1 MLQKLTI
8 KNFAIIENSSL
19 EFNRGFNVLIGETGA
34 GKSIILDALK
44 FVLGAKA
51 QKEDIRN
58 GEEELFVKAT
68 FTDLQ
73 ESTIKTLS
81 AFDIECDDVLIIS
94 RSYNIDGKSS
104 CKINGEI
111 VSVSMLRQLGET
123 LYDMYG
129 QHDNVELLNTKNHLK
144 LLDGYDSQNLVPEKE
159 RIKSLLDSLKK
170 VNEQMAQIG
179 GKGED
184 RERTLDLLK
193 YQIDEIENSNLY
205 IGEDE
210 KLDSQIVTLS
220 NAEKISSALSSSL
233 ENLTANRLGVALSAL
248 ATISQ
253 YNDKVSKIH
262 DRLESI
268 EIELEDIQSDLKEL
282 LLSLEFSQND
292 LDDLVERQER
302 IKSLKRKYGSTIE
315 EILTFLSN
323 AQNRYDNILN
333 SEKVILKL
341 DKEKEDLNSE
351 LYKNSITLHQKRM
364 EIAKLLEQNVIKQL
378 ADLKM
383 KNTTFK
389 VHFDE
394 MPSGIDNTY
403 TLDGLDKVEFL
414 FSANKG
420 ETEKSL
426 SKTISGGEMSR
437 FMLALK
443 TVLGTKDDPKTLVF
457 DEIDSG
463 VSGEIGYKVGE
474 KLYSLSLS
482 SQILCITHLPQ
493 VTALADNHIL
503 VYKNV
508 VDGKTISEIKT
519 LSKEELVKYLSTLLG
534 GYDSETSKLHA
545 EELLEMAKHRK
556 LDLNK

>member
-68 FTDLQ
+68 FIDLQ
-73 ESTIKTLS
+73 ESTIKSLS

-159 RIKSLLDSLKK
+159 RIKSLLGSLKK

-210 KLDSQIVTLS
+210 RLDSQIVTLS

-233 ENLTANRLGVALSAL
+233 ENLAANRLGVALSAL

-351 LYKNSITLHQKRM
+351 LYKNSITLHQKRKD
-364 EIAKLLEQNVIKQL
+364 IAKLLEQNVIKQL

>member
-1 MLQKLTI
+1 MNERL
-8 KNFAIIENSSL
+8 EN
-19 EFNRGFNVLIGETGA
+19 
-34 GKSIILDALK
+34 
-44 FVLGAKA
+44 
-51 QKEDIRN
+51 
-58 GEEELFVKAT
+58 
-68 FTDLQ
+68 
-73 ESTIKTLS
+73 
-81 AFDIECDDVLIIS
+81 
-94 RSYNIDGKSS
+94 
-104 CKINGEI
+104 
-111 VSVSMLRQLGET
+111 
-123 LYDMYG
+123 
-129 QHDNVELLNTKNHLK
+129 
-144 LLDGYDSQNLVPEKE
+144 
-159 RIKSLLDSLKK
+159 
-170 VNEQMAQIG
+170 
-179 GKGED
+179 
-184 RERTLDLLK
+184 
-193 YQIDEIENSNLY
+193 
-205 IGEDE
+205 
-210 KLDSQIVTLS
+210 
-220 NAEKISSALSSSL
+220 EKIS
-233 ENLTANRLGVALSAL
+233 
-248 ATISQ
+248 
-253 YNDKVSKIH
+253 K
-262 DRLESI
+262 
-268 EIELEDIQSDLKEL
+268 L
-282 LLSLEFSQND
+282 LLSLAIPSILAQLATLIYNMVD
-292 LDDLVERQER
+292 R
-302 IKSLKRKYGSTIE
+302 IYIGQLADGALAIAGIGLCTSIITI
-315 EILTFLSN
+315 ITAFTNLFGRGGAPL
-323 AQNRYDNILN
+323 A
-333 SEKVILKL
+333 
-341 DKEKEDLNSE
+341 
-351 LYKNSITLHQKRM
+351 SIRMGEKRM
-364 EIAKLLEQNVIKQL
+364 DIAKLLEQNVIKQL

>member
-1 MLQKLTI
+1 MLQKLAI

-94 RSYNIDGKSS
+94 RSYNMDGKSS

-170 VNEQMAQIG
+170 VNEQIAQIG

-292 LDDLVERQER
+292 LDDLVERQEQ

-315 EILTFLSN
+315 GILTFLSN

-341 DKEKEDLNSE
+341 DKEKENINNE

>member
-94 RSYNIDGKSS
+94 RSYNMDGKSS

-144 LLDGYDSQNLVPEKE
+144 LLDGYDSQNLLPEKE

-315 EILTFLSN
+315 GILTFLSN

>member
-94 RSYNIDGKSS
+94 RSYNMDGKSS

-129 QHDNVELLNTKNHLK
+129 QHDSVELLNTKNHLK

-315 EILTFLSN
+315 GILTFLSN

-378 ADLKM
+378 ADLKI

>member
-315 EILTFLSN
+315 GILTFLSN

-364 EIAKLLEQNVIKQL
+364 DIAKLLEQNVIKQL

-508 VDGKTISEIKT
+508 VDGKTISEIKI

-545 EELLEMAKHRK
+545 EELLEMTKHRK

>member
-73 ESTIKTLS
+73 ESTIKTLG

-248 ATISQ
+248 ATIAQ

-262 DRLESI
+262 DRLESL

-351 LYKNSITLHQKRM
+351 LYKNSIKLHQKRM

>member
-94 RSYNIDGKSS
+94 RSYNMDGKSS

-170 VNEQMAQIG
+170 VNEQIAQIG

-233 ENLTANRLGVALSAL
+233 ENLTANRLGIALSAL

-292 LDDLVERQER
+292 LDDIVERQER

-315 EILTFLSN
+315 GILTFLSN

>member
-123 LYDMYG
+123 LYDMFG

-159 RIKSLLDSLKK
+159 RIKFLLDSLKK
-170 VNEQMAQIG
+170 VNEQIAQIG

-364 EIAKLLEQNVIKQL
+364 DIAKLLEQNVIKQL

-394 MPSGIDNTY
+394 MPSGIDNIY

-508 VDGKTISEIKT
+508 VDGKTISEIKI